1 MEWDGENRCDTFL
14 LLVPQCLVV
23 VTQSTYCDGS
33 ELVLHISKNLLG
45 ITMWNG
51 NANGFAYHHNRLYTV
66 ACDVLSFFPTF
77 FMLFLVAMLPYMH
90 TLSSGNPMQWQIPCL
105 FIDNLWFCI
114 RMPHRLPT
122 PLIPFSMG
130 QNFRIYFAF
139 SAFGVTFRC
148 NHIRSIQKWVHW
160 T

>member
-1 MEWDGENRCDTFL
+1 MWYFSAVGATVLGCRYTIDILRRKCCTSVKIFWGLQCEMVTLMAL
-14 LLVPQCLVV
+14 L
-23 VTQSTYCDGS
+23 T
-33 ELVLHISKNLLG
+33 
-45 ITMWNG
+45 ITIDSILWHAM
-51 NANGFAYHHNRLYTV
+51 FSR
-66 ACDVLSFFPTF
+66 FFPQF
-77 FMLFLVAMLPYMH
+77 FMLFLLCLLVAMLPYMH